1 MLILISPFVLFLPT
15 HAILN
20 VEYSSIIYFS
30 TKIHKAIFDR
40 CYNFL
45 KTKCVWLWMKR
56 GANSTRDI
64 IINEIAIF
72 IWIVK
77 WGLSDR
83 KSKRLLF
90 MCIESVYWIRMI
102 IRDYPVKPVNEYR
115 LFLFFF
121 PRVIYISHTPFLP
134 LSQLSSPPAHFLST
148 FHRSSSQFSCIS
160 NIWNE
165 REFQKVT
172 FSILPPF
179 FPLFFLTH
187 ISQLSSLP
195 FLSILQSNLV
205 HFFPNSFEKS
215 APNKKHRSSTS
226 SQKGYP
232 FRFDDIIRV
241 TKR

>member
-172 FSILPPF
+172 FSILPLF
-179 FPLFFLTH
+179 FPSSFSPIFLNFLPSLSFPFSNR
-187 ISQLSSLP
+187 ISYILSPILSKSLRQTRSIVPRHRLKRDIP
-195 FLSILQSNLV
+195 FDSTILYV
-205 HFFPNSFEKS
+205 
-215 APNKKHRSSTS
+215 
-226 SQKGYP
+226 
-232 FRFDDIIRV
+232 
-241 TKR
+241 